1 MSDLVD
7 LSWDLACKACE
18 TDDTTLIAQALSA
31 LPKQKDPDA
40 LIQSSL
46 WEAIN
51 NNATNVLKYLVE
63 HGAQAWALR
72 PLSVTGAT
80 KETIEILLAH
90 GWDINT
96 RVVSTSGGDTEPFM
110 WHIVRDEDLVVWCLE
125 HGAYVVPTNQKPLRN
140 DEITSCQ
147 RSCRQVLERAAARG
161 SIATFK
167 LLSSKGA
174 PLGWRTL
181 HFAAEGAA
189 ISLATRAEDA
199 EARLDM
205 VRYLID
211 VVGLDVNALD
221 RPAGRRL
228 GGYWGTPI
236 CYVAE
241 IAAVKHSIRDIT
253 WLLLDRGADPAPA
266 LKQAVSPDY
275 EVFAADVEA
284 WKVEGR
290 SASQQGGSSKCIVQ

>member
-1 MSDLVD
+1 MSDLED
-7 LSWDLACKACE
+7 SGWDLARKACE
-18 TDDTTLIAQALSA
+18 TDDTTLIVQALSA
-31 LPKQKDPDA
+31 FPKHKDPDL
-40 LIQSSL
+40 LISPSL
-46 WEAIN
+46 SKAIH
-51 NNATNVLKYLVE
+51 NNATNVLKYLVK
-63 HGAQAWALR
+63 HGVQAWALW

-96 RVVSTSGGDTEPFM
+96 RMVSVSGGNSEPFM
-110 WHIVRDEDLVVWCLE
+110 WHIVDNGELAVWCLE
-125 HGAYVVPTNQKPLRN
+125 QGAYVVPTNQKPLCK

-147 RSCRQVLERAAARG
+147 LSCPQVLERAAARG

-167 LLSSKGA
+167 LLSSKEA

-189 ISLATRAEDA
+189 ISLAMRAEDA
-199 EARLDM
+199 EARMEM

-221 RPAGRRL
+221 RPAGRRW
-228 GGYWGTPI
+228 GGCLGTPI
-236 CYVAE
+236 CYVAG
-241 IAAVKHSIRDIT
+241 IAAVKHSVRDII
-253 WLLLDRGADPAPA
+253 WLLLDKGADPAPA
-266 LKQAVSPDY
+266 LKQAESPDY

-284 WKVEGR
+284 WKAAGR
-290 SASQQGGSSKCIVQ
+290 SALQQGGISKCIVQ